1 MAMAMRLYDS
11 FEAAGA
17 AVRNLEAAGIPAD
30 DISLIADNSDS
41 WYRDD
46 VGRVDDVPEG
56 ASAGAGVGA
65 AVGGG
70 AGLLAGLGLLTIPGI
85 GPVVA
90 VGWLA
95 ATAAGA
101 AAGAATGGII
111 GALFGADVSD
121 ANARTYAEGI
131 RKGGSL
137 VSVRTNAVNEAE
149 LEGIL
154 DRSA

>member
-1 MAMAMRLYDS
+1 MAMAVRLYDS
-11 FEAAGA
+11 FEAAGV
-17 AVRNLEAAGIPAD
+17 AVRNLEAAGIPPE
-30 DISLIADNSDS
+30 DISLIADNSDD

-46 VGRVDDVPEG
+46 AGRVDDRPEG

-70 AGLLAGLGLLTIPGI
+70 AGLLAGLGVLTIPGI
-85 GPVVA
+85 GPVIGA
-90 VGWLA
+90 GWLA

-101 AAGAATGGII
+101 VAGAATGGII
-111 GALFGADVSD
+111 GSLLGADVTE
-121 ANARTYAEGI
+121 ANARLYEDGV

-137 VSVRTNAVNEAE
+137 VSVRTSAVNTAE

>member
-1 MAMAMRLYDS
+1 MAMATRLYDN

-17 AVRNLEAAGIPAD
+17 AVRNLEAAGIPPD
-30 DISLIADNSDS
+30 DISLIADNSDN

-46 VGRVDDVPEG
+46 AGRVDDRPEG

-70 AGLLAGLGLLTIPGI
+70 TGLLAGLGVLTIPGI

-90 VGWLA
+90 AGWLA

-101 AAGAATGGII
+101 VAGAATGGII
-111 GALFGADVSD
+111 GSLFGADVSE
-121 ANARTYAEGI
+121 ANARIYANGI
-131 RKGGSL
+131 RQGGTL
-137 VSVRTNAVNEAE
+137 VSVRTNAVNVAE